1 MGYADDISRLRQEID
16 KMHGARIELRGRL
29 HRYADLRRNMNEQRS
44 EMRRH
49 NAEEASRTRT
59 AMTSFVSNMRQ
70 MMRETMSGSEHER
83 HAAHSAWM
91 RMPMARRHKR
101 D

>member
-1 MGYADDISRLRQEID
+1 
-16 KMHGARIELRGRL
+16 
-29 HRYADLRRNMNEQRS
+29 
-44 EMRRH
+44 
-49 NAEEASRTRT
+49 
-59 AMTSFVSNMRQ
+59 MTSFVSNMRQ